1 MRLRVIATL
10 HRGFCRREPDPQAHS
25 TELEQFPAGHQ
36 SNWSHSLTP
45 PGSWRPRPDSASQKV
60 APHLAP
66 RAPVAV
72 GTPGIPG
79 PCDTQPASPKPHEKL
94 AECSADTSAMPP
106 VGEPR

>member
-10 HRGFCRREPDPQAHS
+10 HRGFCRCEPDLQDHS
-25 TELEQFPAGHQ
+25 TALEQVLAGHQ
-36 SNWSHSLTP
+36 SNWSHSLAP

-60 APHLAP
+60 APRLAR

-79 PCDTQPASPKPHEKL
+79 PCDTQPASPRPREKL
-94 AECSADTSAMPP
+94 AEWSADKSAVLP
-106 VGEPR
+106 VAAPQ